1 MRYPAGFKRCIV
13 PLDTFGGAL
22 KGSCWSIFNHLAVWE
37 VLILGKMRIAVYTGY
52 QRMIERNDKLRNTG

>member
-37 VLILGKMRIAVYTGY
+37 VLILGKMRIAAILTIPTGK
-52 QRMIERNDKLRNTG
+52 ERY